1 MNTDEH
7 DDLWHLLGKARMP
20 APSPFF
26 SRNILRAI
34 REEKQERRGALA
46 WLRRHWQLAAT
57 GACAV
62 LIAGFALNPAPD
74 HPDNTTL
81 LLAEQVSQSIDY
93 QVIDNLD
100 ELIASEENLAWLE
113 N

>member
-1 MNTDEH
+1 MNTEEH
-7 DDLWHLLGKARMP
+7 DDLWHLLGKAKAP
-20 APSPFF
+20 AASPFF

-34 REEKQERRGALA
+34 RAEQQERPGVLP
-46 WLRRHWQLAAT
+46 WLRRHWQLATA
-57 GACAV
+57 GACA
-62 LIAGFALNPAPD
+62 LIIAGFALLPAPE
-74 HPDNTTL
+74 HPDPTTM
-81 LLAEQVSQSIDY
+81 LLAEKVSQSIDY